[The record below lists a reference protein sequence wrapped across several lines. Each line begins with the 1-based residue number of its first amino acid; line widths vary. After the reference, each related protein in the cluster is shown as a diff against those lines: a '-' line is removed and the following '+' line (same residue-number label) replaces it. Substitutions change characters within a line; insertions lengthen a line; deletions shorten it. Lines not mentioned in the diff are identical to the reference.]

1 MVNILTIVCVLIYA
15 VVLVLIG
22 LRGRAAVPNAEGFL
36 MGGRSMGP
44 IVSLATMTM
53 GILSGM
59 AFFGTPALVLRQGN
73 LTMIVSGFGLTSFA
87 GAWFGYKLWKYGKLY
102 GYRTSSQYLADRY
115 DSPAYGKL
123 AALVHVVFMIPYMTV
138 QFVAVGNG
146 LSYFTT
152 IPFELVVFLF
162 AALMIANMLI
172 GGAGGV
178 SKMDVFNVL
187 LGIALPL
194 ILCILAIRDGGG
206 MDRMAEMAMANDPT
220 FLQVGAGS
228 TFGKVGFAVFVQFL
242 TGIFAVMFAPH
253 LMNKMMMAKD
263 RNSIRKTVWTGPLF
277 YIIVCTPVQYLMAW
291 IGIALYKP
299 ELMESG
305 QSDFMVQTIMSNH
318 GNLILNILMLCALIA
333 FAMSTA
339 NAFGMACANI
349 IATDFAEP
357 YYQKKG
363 IVGKEADRKILRIS
377 KLSIVVIVITC
388 AFMSLTVSMFI
399 NDYAYALSTPGFA
412 QLIPAVLGGLF
423 WKRPSGKAAMAST
436 LSGLVVLVITTY
448 IVPQPLGIHQVIWS
462 LGTNLAV
469 YLIVTFAT
477 RPSKAAVEKFFPMKQ
492 EETQKS
498 NVVAE

>member
-1 MVNILTIVCVLIYA
+1 MANILTIVGVLAYA
-15 VVLVLIG
+15 LVLVLIG
-22 LRGRAAVPNAEGFL
+22 LKGRSKESSSESFL

-73 LTMIVSGFGLTSFA
+73 LTMIVAGFGLTSFA
-87 GAWFGYKLWKYGKLY
+87 GAWFGYKLWKYGKVF
-102 GYRTSSQYLADRY
+102 GFRTASQYLAARY
-115 DSPAYGKL
+115 ESPAYGKL
-123 AALVHVVFMIPYMTV
+123 AALIHVIFMIPYMTV

-162 AALMIANMLI
+162 AAIMIANMLI

-178 SKMDVFNVL
+178 NKMDVFNVI

-206 MDRMAEMAMANDPT
+206 MERMAEMAMENDPT
-220 FLQVGAGS
+220 FLQIGAGS
-228 TFGKVGFAVFVQFL
+228 TFGDVGFRVFVQFL

-263 RNSIRKTVWTGPLF
+263 RNSIRKTIWTGPLF
-277 YIIVCTPVQYLMAW
+277 YIIVCTPVIYLMAW

-299 ELMESG
+299 QLMESG
-305 QSDFMVQTIMSNH
+305 MSDFMVQTIMSNH
-318 GNLILNILMLCALIA
+318 GNLVINILMLCSLLA

-339 NAFGMACANI
+339 NAFGMSCANI
-349 IATDFAEP
+349 IASDFAEP
-357 YYQKKG
+357 YYRKRG
-363 IVGKEADRKILRIS
+363 VDGSELDRKVLRIS
-377 KLSIVVIVITC
+377 KLSIVVIVLAC
-388 AFMSLTVSMFI
+388 AIMSLTVSMFI

-423 WKRPSGKAAMAST
+423 WKRPSKQAAVSAT
-436 LSGLVVLVITTY
+436 GAGLVVLVITTY
-448 IVPQPLGIHQVIWS
+448 IVPQPMGIHQVIWS
-462 LGTNLAV
+462 LGINLIV

-477 RPSKAAVEKFFPMKQ
+477 KPSKETIETFFP
-492 EETQKS
+492 QKS
-498 NVVAE
+498 TQTASN